1 MKMKLI
7 YIYHSC
13 YAIEGDDYTILID
26 FYKDQSDVK
35 GRKIVQDI
43 LLNRPGAFYVLSTHG
58 HSDHFTPEV
67 LSWKINRPD
76 IHYIFSKDILVDGK
90 ASATD
95 AVYLNKGETYQ
106 DDLLKIEAFGSTD
119 LGVSFYIEV

>member
-35 GRKIVQDI
+35 R
-43 LLNRPGAFYVLSTHG
+43 S
-58 HSDHFTPEV
+58 
-67 LSWKINRPD
+67 
-76 IHYIFSKDILVDGK
+76 
-90 ASATD
+90 
-95 AVYLNKGETYQ
+95 
-106 DDLLKIEAFGSTD
+106 
-119 LGVSFYIEV
+119 